1 MTGFPTPRPY
11 RRQHVFSA
19 LSLATLL
26 LSAFLSGCGGSSSS
40 QPTSPGVP
48 NASAS
53 LRQVVGGLTAPL
65 DLQEPD
71 DNSGRLFV
79 VEQAGRI
86 RIVQNGALLPAAFLD
101 ISSKVHMEGE
111 SGLLGLAFH
120 RNYAQDPR
128 FFVNY
133 VRQLANG
140 QLQTVIAEFRASAAT
155 PNQADAG
162 SERQLLVV
170 DQPFSNHKA
179 GQLAF
184 GADGDLYFGLGDGG
198 SGGDPFGNG
207 QNRQTPLGKML
218 RIDVDSAPSPGLAYA
233 IPPDN
238 PFAGGGGRPE
248 IWAYGLRNPW
258 RFSFDP
264 PSGRMFMGDVG
275 QDRYEEVDLGQKGAN
290 YGWNIM
296 EGMHCFNPS
305 TGCAQAGLT
314 LPIAEYDHSIGD
326 AIIGGY
332 VYRGTIAALQGKYVF
347 ADLTGKVFTLT
358 EDPPGT
364 WTRATLL
371 SPGTQ
376 ISALGRDQAGELYV
390 LEIATGNLLKLV
402 GE

>member
-1 MTGFPTPRPY
+1 MPSCFVIPRCS
-11 RRQHVFSA
+11 RRKPVFSA
-19 LSLATLL
+19 AASLL
-26 LSAFLSGCGGSSSS
+26 LAFLSGCGGSSSRQS
-40 QPTSPGVP
+40 TPPVLTNPAV
-48 NASAS
+48 S
-53 LRQVVGGLTAPL
+53 LRQIVGGLTAPL

-79 VEQAGRI
+79 VEQGGTI
-86 RIVQNGALLPAAFLD
+86 RIVQNGALVPAPFLD

-111 SGLLGLAFH
+111 SGLLGLVFH
-120 RNYAQDPR
+120 PNYAQDPR

-133 VRQLANG
+133 VRKLANG
-140 QLQTVIAEFRASAAT
+140 QLQTVIAEFREPAANL
-155 PNQADAG
+155 NQADAG
-162 SERQLLVV
+162 SERQLLVI

-184 GADGDLYFGLGDGG
+184 GPDGDLYFGLGDGG

-207 QNRQTPLGKML
+207 QNRQTLLGKML
-218 RIDVDSAPSPGLAYA
+218 RIDVDSAPGPGLAYA

-264 PSGRMFMGDVG
+264 PSGRMFIGDVG
-275 QDRYEEVDLGQKGAN
+275 QDHYEEVDLGQKGAN

-296 EGMHCFNPS
+296 EGMHCFNPPA
-305 TGCAQAGLT
+305 GCDQSGLT

-332 VYRGTIAALQGKYVF
+332 V
-347 ADLTGKVFTLT
+347 
-358 EDPPGT
+358 
-364 WTRATLL
+364 
-371 SPGTQ
+371 
-376 ISALGRDQAGELYV
+376 
-390 LEIATGNLLKLV
+390 
-402 GE
+402 